1 VADTDS
7 RIGQT
12 ISHYRILEKLGGGG
26 MGVVYKAEDSE
37 LGRFVALKFL
47 PDDLAKD
54 AQALERFRREARAAS
69 ALNHPNIC
77 TIYEIGEY
85 QGRRFI
91 AMEYMEGKTLKHTI
105 AGRPME
111 LERLLDVA
119 IGVADGLNAAHSKG
133 IVHRDIKPAN
143 IFVTERGHAKILDF
157 GLAKVTSLSGPAAE
171 TASLEATREDSE
183 EQLTSP
189 GTALGTVAYMSP
201 EQALG
206 KELDARTDLFS
217 FGTVLYEMATG
228 KLPFRG
234 ATSAGTF
241 NEILHRAPVAPVR
254 LNPDL
259 PLRLEET
266 INKSLEKDRNLRYQH
281 ASEIRTDLQRLKR
294 DSDSGHSAITVP
306 EVGPKPVPKPV
317 PKSNELLWAK
327 VTGATLVLVGLAV
340 CAWLFLHHKTYELT
354 DKDTIVLADFA
365 NTTGDPVFDGTLRQ
379 GLSVQLE
386 QSPFLSLISDQ
397 RVQQTL
403 QMMGQKPDAML
414 TPKTTR
420 EICQRTASAAVL
432 EGSIA
437 QIGTQYLLTVK
448 AVNCLNG
455 ELLASTEAQASDK
468 NQVLAALGK
477 MASEIRNK
485 LGESLNTVHKF
496 DTPLEQATTSS
507 LEALQAYSLGWK
519 TMLGKGD
526 YAAAAPWFRRA
537 TLLDPKFAMAYATLG
552 NCYSS
557 FGENR
562 LGAENLQKAYE
573 LREKMSELERFYIE
587 SHYFQYVTGDLEKA
601 RQTYELFA
609 QTYPRNVVP
618 HSNLGQIYGFLG
630 RYDKALAE
638 YREALRLNPAS
649 GVRYAGVS
657 WAYLNLNR
665 LEEARAV
672 AGEAQKKDIDS
683 PFLHLSLY
691 MLAFLENNATGMTK
705 QLTWAADK
713 PGFEDVLQ
721 WCESNTFAYF
731 GRLGQAR
738 ELSHRALASAQRAER
753 KETAAAY
760 EANAALREAHFGNA
774 AKARERAEVAVNLS
788 AGRDVQYIA
797 ALALAFAGDTRR
809 VQSLAGGFAK
819 HFPEDTVVQVNYLP
833 TLNAQLALNAHNFAK
848 AIEILQPAVPY
859 ELGNVAG
866 NLYPIFVRGQAYLA
880 GHRGREAAVEF
891 QKILDHRG
899 ITLNDPVGALAHL
912 QLGRAYAMQGDSAKA
927 KAAYQDFLTLWK
939 DADPDIPILKQAKAE
954 YAKLK

>member
-1 VADTDS
+1 MSAADAL
-7 RIGQT
+7 IGQA
-12 ISHYRILEKLGGGG
+12 ISHYRIIEKLGGGG
-26 MGVVYKAEDSE
+26 MGVVYRAED
-37 LGRFVALKFL
+37 LRLRRNVALKFL
-47 PDDLAKD
+47 PDNLAKD
-54 AQALERFRREARAAS
+54 GQALARFQREAQAAS

-77 TIYEIGEY
+77 TIHDIGEE
-85 QGRRFI
+85 GGKAFI
-91 AMEYMEGKTLKHTI
+91 AMEYLDGVTLKHRI
-105 AGRPME
+105 GGKPME
-111 LERLLDVA
+111 LNALLTLG
-119 IGVADGLNAAHSKG
+119 IEIADALDAAHAKG

-157 GLAKVTSLSGPAAE
+157 GLAKVTTLSGPAAE
-171 TASLEATREDSE
+171 TASLEATLEDSE

-189 GTALGTVAYMSP
+189 GAALGTVAYMSP

-241 NEILHRAPVAPVR
+241 NEILHRVPVPPVR

-259 PLRLEET
+259 PQRLEET

-281 ASEIRTDLQRLKR
+281 ASEMRADLQRLKR
-294 DSDSGHSAITVP
+294 DSDSDHSAITVP
-306 EVGPKPVPKPV
+306 EVAPKPV
-317 PKSNELLWAK
+317 PKSTALLWAK
-327 VTGATLVLVGLAV
+327 ATGATVVLVGLAV
-340 CAWLFLHHKTYELT
+340 CAWLFFSHKTYELT

-414 TPKTTR
+414 TPKITR

-448 AVNCLNG
+448 AVNCSNG

-468 NQVLAALGK
+468 NHVLDALGK

-485 LGESLNTVHKF
+485 LGESLSTVQKF

-526 YAAAAPWFRRA
+526 YAAAAPWFLRA

-557 FGENR
+557 FGENQR
-562 LGAENLQKAYE
+562 GVENLQKAYE
-573 LREKMSELERFYIE
+573 LREKMSELEKFYIE
-587 SHYFQYVTGDLEKA
+587 SHYFQYVIGDLEKA
-601 RQTYELFA
+601 RQIYELFA

-630 RYDKALAE
+630 QYDKALAE
-638 YREALRLNPAS
+638 LREALHLNPAS
-649 GVRYAGVS
+649 GVRYSGVA

-672 AGEAQKKDIDS
+672 AEEAQKKNIDS

-691 MLAFLENNATGMTK
+691 MLAFLENNRAGMTE
-705 QLTWAADK
+705 QRTWAVDK

-721 WCESNTFAYF
+721 WYEANTFGYS
-731 GRLGQAR
+731 GRLVEAR
-738 ELSHRALASAQRAER
+738 ELTDRAVASGQRAER
-753 KETAAAY
+753 KESAAGY
-760 EANAALREAHFGNA
+760 EADAALREAQYGNA
-774 AKARERAEVAVNLS
+774 AKAREQAEAALKLS
-788 AGRDVQYIA
+788 AGRDVQYVA
-797 ALALAFAGDTRR
+797 ALALCFAGDTRR
-809 VQSLAGGFAK
+809 VKSLADDFAK
-819 HFPEDTVVQVNYLP
+819 RFPEDTVVQVNYLP
-833 TLNAQLALNAHNFAK
+833 TLRAQLALNAHNFAK
-848 AIEILQPAVPY
+848 AMEVLQPATPY

-899 ITLNDPVGALAHL
+899 IVLNDPVGALAHL
-912 QLGRAYAMQGDSAKA
+912 QLGRAYTLQGDTPKA
-927 KAAYQDFLTLWK
+927 KTAYQNFLTLWK
-939 DADPDIPILKQAKAE
+939 DADPDIPILKTAKAE
-954 YAKLK
+954 YPKLQ